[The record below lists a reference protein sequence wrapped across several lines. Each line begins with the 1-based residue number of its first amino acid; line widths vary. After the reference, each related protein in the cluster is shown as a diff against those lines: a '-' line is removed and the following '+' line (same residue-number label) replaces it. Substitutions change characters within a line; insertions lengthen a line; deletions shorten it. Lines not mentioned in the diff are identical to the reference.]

1 MAKKILGAYIG
12 HLSDVPDLQNLLD
25 RFATKGEGRG
35 NVVMVRLSDDALAKV
50 DQLVEA
56 TLFSSRSEATA
67 YLVGAGIESQKEL
80 FDRLG
85 THPEEIRKLK
95 EKLRKTPCGPP
106 QPTPKK
112 YPACLERVLPS
123 RDRKGESVQSH
134 LGATL

>member
-85 THPEEIRKLK
+85 THTEEIRKLK
-95 EKLRKTPCGPP
+95 EQLRKIAFETL
-106 QPTPKK
+106 QPKK
-112 YPACLERVLPS
+112 
-123 RDRKGESVQSH
+123 KK
-134 LGATL
+134 

>member
-56 TLFSSRSEATA
+56 ALFSSRSEATA

-85 THPEEIRKLK
+85 THTEEIRKLK
-95 EKLRKTPCGPP
+95 EQLRKIAFETL
-106 QPTPKK
+106 QPKK
-112 YPACLERVLPS
+112 
-123 RDRKGESVQSH
+123 KK
-134 LGATL
+134 

>member
-1 MAKKILGAYIG
+1 MSKKILGAYIG

-35 NVVMVRLSDDALAKV
+35 NVVMVRLSDEALERV

-67 YLVGAGIESQKEL
+67 YLVGAGIESQQEL

-85 THPEEIRKLK
+85 THTKEIRKLK
-95 EKLRKTPCGPP
+95 EQLRKVALEAL
-106 QPTPKK
+106 QPKK
-112 YPACLERVLPS
+112 
-123 RDRKGESVQSH
+123 KK
-134 LGATL
+134 